1 MCFNVDTTRLMM
13 RKIIVSTLTTQLAHN
28 VLDYL
33 HITPA
38 KPDVA
43 FLNTLLA
50 AYIRRVPW
58 ESVSRIAKRAR
69 TAATNDCPR
78 FAEEFWQS
86 AIENGTG
93 GTCFESNYAFFSLLQ
108 FLGYDGYLTIND
120 MESTRGCHTAIVV
133 NVDGEQWL
141 ADAGYPI
148 HRAIRLHPTKVTQQK
163 EKFYNYTAKQLLPFY
178 FQIKRTPH
186 PKPYCFTLLNIPVNE
201 PDYRAATTNDYGEKG
216 LFLNKVIISRIVDE
230 QIWRFT
236 LMDGNFIL
244 ESFDEKGV
252 RTEYALDN
260 VVETVSQRFAMN
272 PSLVEAAIKAVS

>member
-1 MCFNVDTTRLMM
+1 M
-13 RKIIVSTLTTQLAHN
+13 STLNTSLAHS

-38 KPDVA
+38 KPDLM
-43 FLNTLLA
+43 FLNTLLS

-58 ESVSRIAKRAR
+58 ESASRIAKRAK
-69 TAATNDCPR
+69 TPQTSDCPR

-86 AIENGTG
+86 AIDNGTG

-120 MESTRGCHTAIVV
+120 MMTTRGCHTAIVV
-133 NVDGEQWL
+133 NIDGEQWL
-141 ADAGYPI
+141 ADAGFPI
-148 HRAIRLHPTKVTQQK
+148 HRTVRLHPTKVTQQK
-163 EKFYNYTAKQLLPFY
+163 EKFYNYTAKQLLPSY

-186 PKPYCFTLLNIPVNE
+186 PRPYCFTLLNLPVNE
-201 PDYRAATTNDYGEKG
+201 TDYRAATTDDYGENG
-216 LFLNKVIISRIVDE
+216 LFLNKVIITRIVDE

-236 LMDGNFIL
+236 FMDSKFML
-244 ESFDEKGV
+244 ESFDDKGE
-252 RTEYALDN
+252 RAEYALDN

-272 PSLVEAAIKAVS
+272 PAILETAIQAIA

>member
-1 MCFNVDTTRLMM
+1 MM
-13 RKIIVSTLTTQLAHN
+13 RKITVSTLNTPLAHN

-43 FLNTLLA
+43 FLNTLLST
-50 AYIRRVPW
+50 YIRRVPW

-78 FAEEFWQS
+78 FEEEFWQS

-120 MESTRGCHTAIVV
+120 MMTPACHTAIVV
-133 NVDGEQWL
+133 NLEGEQWL
-141 ADAGYPI
+141 ADAGFPV
-148 HRAIRLHPTKVTQQK
+148 HRAVRLHPTKVTQQK
-163 EKFYNYTAKQLLPFY
+163 EKFYNYTAKQVMPSL

-186 PKPYCFTLLNIPVNE
+186 PNPFCFTLKNFPISEV
-201 PDYRAATTNDYGEKG
+201 DYRAATTNDYGENG
-216 LFLNKVIISRIVDE
+216 LVLDKVIISRIVDE

-236 LMDGNFIL
+236 RMDGKFIL
-244 ESFDEKGV
+244 ESFDDKGV